1 MGKKEKQLAEEDE
14 YTEEEEVEKAEELE
28 EKPEQDPQEDV
39 SQIKKKPKK
48 SFFRRTKEKLYAK
61 KGGEEEQE
69 EEAEKA
75 EEREDEPEKEPE
87 EHATV
92 QDSQN
97 EVCENVES
105 ESQALTFSAN
115 ALSSSLI
122 VSATPVHS
130 VDRDTSNEESIV
142 SIDRGMPADDIPK
155 PLPDDKKHDREEDAT
170 VCESVESGPEP
181 VVLSTNTSASPSIS
195 LTPAYSEDIDI
206 PANESIMSPD
216 IPEQDISSI
225 PLPDE
230 KKDVEEKFLEKVTP
244 ALPELENETLA
255 MYKSLKSY
263 FKNVTFSEGTVN
275 S

>member
-1 MGKKEKQLAEEDE
+1 MG
-14 YTEEEEVEKAEELE
+14 
-28 EKPEQDPQEDV
+28 DV

-61 KGGEEEQE
+61 KEGEEEQE

-75 EEREDEPEKEPE
+75 EEREDEPEQEPE
-87 EHATV
+87 EQAAV

-122 VSATPVHS
+122 VSSTPVHS
-130 VDRDTSNEESIV
+130 VDRDTSNEESFV

-155 PLPDDKKHDREEDAT
+155 PLPDEKKHDRDEDAK
-170 VCESVESGPEP
+170 VCERVESGPEP
-181 VVLSTNTSASPSIS
+181 VVLSTNTSSASPSIS
-195 LTPAYSEDIDI
+195 LTSAYSEDIDI
-206 PANESIMSPD
+206 PAKESIMSPD

-230 KKDVEEKFLEKVTP
+230 KKDVEEIFLERITP
-244 ALPELENETLA
+244 AVPKLANETLA
-255 MYKSLKSY
+255 VYKSLKSY
-263 FKNVTFSEGTVN
+263 FKKCHIDRRYSQ
-275 S
+275 